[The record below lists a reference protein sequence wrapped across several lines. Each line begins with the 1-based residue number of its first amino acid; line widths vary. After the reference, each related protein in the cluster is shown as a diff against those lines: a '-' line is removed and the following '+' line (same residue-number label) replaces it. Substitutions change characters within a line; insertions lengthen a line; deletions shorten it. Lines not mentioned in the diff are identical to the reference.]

1 MTLNTTPVERPAF
14 ALAYLARCGLGEI
27 VVRRAGYLVERR
39 YFQVPA
45 EPSATCDALCPCRDC
60 VEARR

>member
-14 ALAYLARCGLGEI
+14 ALAFLARCGLGEI
-27 VVRRAGYLVERR
+27 VVRRGGRFVERR
-39 YFQVPA
+39 YFQLPA
-45 EPSATCDALCPCRDC
+45 QHSAPCDARCTCRHC